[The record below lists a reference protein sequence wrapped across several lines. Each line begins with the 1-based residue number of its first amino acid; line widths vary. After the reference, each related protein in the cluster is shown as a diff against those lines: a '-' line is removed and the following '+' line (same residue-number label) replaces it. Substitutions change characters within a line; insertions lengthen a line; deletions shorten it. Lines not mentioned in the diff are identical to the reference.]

1 MRKTIIILL
10 LGTLFVSCNNMD
22 KVEVKS
28 DKNKQVL
35 DSLSLEKAN
44 KTTEIKS
51 LSAEL
56 DSLKKL
62 RDSQNTLSEK

>member
-1 MRKTIIILL
+1 MQNAFKE
-10 LGTLFVSCNNMD
+10 GNNNQI
-22 KVEVKS
+22 E
-28 DKNKQVL
+28 KNKQVL

-62 RDSQNTLSEK
+62 RDSLNTISEK

>member
-1 MRKTIIILL
+1 MSKTIIILL
-10 LGTLFVSCNNMD
+10 LGTLFVGCNNLD
-22 KVEVKS
+22 KVEIKS

-44 KTTEIKS
+44 KTTEKKS

-62 RDSQNTLSEK
+62 RDSLNTISEK